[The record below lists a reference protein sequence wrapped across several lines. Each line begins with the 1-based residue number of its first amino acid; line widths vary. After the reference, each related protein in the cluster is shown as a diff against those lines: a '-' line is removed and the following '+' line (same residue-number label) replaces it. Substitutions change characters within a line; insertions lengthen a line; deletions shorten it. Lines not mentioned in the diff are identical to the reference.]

1 MADLDSS
8 GDENESRSRHAVH
21 DEVREETR
29 EELGHCARDEGQSG
43 QQRAVRLQVV
53 RLEERRD
60 VGLKGAER
68 DSQVLTCQR

>member
-43 QQRAVRLQVV
+43 QQLSDSRWFDLRNVV
-53 RLEERRD
+53 ML
-60 VGLKGAER
+60 V
-68 DSQVLTCQR
+68 